1 MRRTLGKK
9 LRMIAFAAAFGCL
22 LAARGTVASAAT
34 EAIYE
39 YDDKTEGKDV
49 IKGVITTYGL
59 NVRTAPGKDN
69 PVVKIDGEGVSLDK
83 NDHVAIIGEGESSG
97 QVWFKVSFK
106 RGENLIVGY
115 VHSSYVTVT
124 EEVLPPIATPT
135 PIPTPSPTPEPA
147 TPTPEPDPITPT
159 LPPEETDNA
168 GQSGDKEDG
177 GNGGSII
184 AILVVVFIAAGALV
198 ALWYLK
204 KRTDDGKG
212 TETSEK
218 IDNLKNMTLPNAPLS
233 TDGTPIAVMKRREV
247 VAEPAED
254 YRRQPVERQDEA
266 SILADKERARLM
278 NEEMIRQSRNG
289 ENVEEEAKLKE
300 IAATLKEKEVLKE
313 EIDRL
318 RIGDMVYHEYFG
330 KGIVRD
336 NSDVKVIEIS
346 FGQDVRFLNKVS
358 CAAKRLLR
366 KL

>member
-1 MRRTLGKK
+1 MRRTFGKK
-9 LRMIAFAAAFGCL
+9 LRMIAFAAVCGCL
-22 LAARGTVASAAT
+22 LVAKGTVATAAT
-34 EAIYE
+34 EAVYE
-39 YDDKTEGKDV
+39 YDDKTEGKDA
-49 IKGVITTYGL
+49 IKGVISTYGL

-69 PVVKIDGEGVSLDK
+69 PVVKIDDEGISLDK
-83 NDHVAIIGEGESSG
+83 NDQVAIIGEGESGG

-115 VHSSYVTVT
+115 VHSSYVNVT

-135 PIPTPSPTPEPA
+135 PIPTPTPTPAPA
-147 TPTPEPDPITPT
+147 TPTPEPEPVTPT
-159 LPPEETDNA
+159 LPPVEQDN
-168 GQSGDKEDG
+168 SGKKVD
-177 GNGGSII
+177 NGGGGGII
-184 AILVVVFIAAGALV
+184 AILVVVAIAVGALV

-212 TETSEK
+212 AETNEK

-233 TDGTPIAVMKRREV
+233 ADGTPIAVMKRREV
-247 VAEPAED
+247 VAELAED
-254 YRRQPVERQDEA
+254 QRRYQVERQDEA

-289 ENVEEEAKLKE
+289 ENVEEETKLKE